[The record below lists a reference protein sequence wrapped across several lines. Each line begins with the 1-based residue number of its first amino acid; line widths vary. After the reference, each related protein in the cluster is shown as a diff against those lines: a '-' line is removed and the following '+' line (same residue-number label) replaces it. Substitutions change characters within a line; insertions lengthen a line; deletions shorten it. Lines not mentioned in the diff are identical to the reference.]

1 MAAAR
6 TIPGASA
13 PAPLTKA
20 QRRAAAQAAQG
31 PVLASKA
38 VDPTAVV
45 VDLPKHKDDSSS
57 GRPDKAAYDAE
68 QDALRAEIDVLQ
80 AKSNDLRNKISASS
94 NKGGPDHE
102 RKVAVRKELDT
113 LRGEQARLKGGRG
126 KTLDSLKAIQ
136 DGMNKKTKDLQAA
149 KAKAPYK
156 TVQEVEN
163 QIKTLERQV
172 ESGTMKLVDEK
183 KALNEIS
190 ALRKSRKLVES
201 FATQQQAIDADK
213 AKVDEV
219 RKELDDPEQKAASN
233 KFDELRKEL
242 DEINRRMDE
251 VSKGRDGLFE
261 ERNAVSK
268 QLDDLFGRKK
278 ASAAAFREANN
289 KYYQKLNDDR
299 AKRDERR
306 RAERKAH
313 DDSKR
318 AEINEQL
325 LEEAQAPAFEREID
339 DCRTLI
345 RFFQQRIGA
354 ASSSSGSSSSSS
366 LFARPDVASVPKLE
380 IRKVDADLPKG
391 AVPLKKKADQ
401 DEEAWGGFG
410 GSKKGKKGGKKGA
423 APAPAATEAGED
435 ESAASA
441 ASAKDEK
448 LNLPLGTLTALMGL
462 GIAAPLTTS
471 EVQKAID
478 SLQLKMRYFNDN
490 QARVT
495 KERVAAVQKKI
506 AAADKKS
513 NGAAS
518 SDSAL
523 IDAVA
528 SAEPTDKEE
537 EIKDAQPQPVEEG
550 GSKEEAVANAEGTAT
565 ASDEPAAVAD
575 AEEED
580 KEGEVEEGEVKADD
594 A

>member
-1 MAAAR
+1 
-6 TIPGASA
+6 
-13 PAPLTKA
+13 
-20 QRRAAAQAAQG
+20 
-31 PVLASKA
+31 
-38 VDPTAVV
+38 
-45 VDLPKHKDDSSS
+45 
-57 GRPDKAAYDAE
+57 
-68 QDALRAEIDVLQ
+68 
-80 AKSNDLRNKISASS
+80 NDLRNKISASS
-94 NKGGPDHE
+94 NKGGPDYE
-102 RKVAVRKELDT
+102 RKIAVRKELDA

-136 DGMNKKTKDLQAA
+136 DGMNKKIKDLQAA

-219 RKELDDPEQKAASN
+219 RKELDDPEQKAASS

-278 ASAAAFREANN
+278 ASVAAFREANN

-354 ASSSSGSSSSSS
+354 ASSSSASGSSSSS

-380 IRKVDADLPKG
+380 VRKVDSDLPEG

-401 DEEAWGGFG
+401 DEESWGGFG
-410 GSKKGKKGGKKGA
+410 GSKKGKKGGKKGGAA
-423 APAPAATEAGED
+423 APAAAAEGADDEA
-435 ESAASA
+435 AAKTTV
-441 ASAKDEK
+441 KDEK
-448 LNLPLGTLTALMGL
+448 LNLPLGTLTALMSL

-513 NGAAS
+513 NGASS

-537 EIKDAQPQPVEEG
+537 EIKDAQPQPIEEG

-565 ASDEPAAVAD
+565 ASDEPASVAD
-575 AEEED
+575 AVD
-580 KEGEVEEGEVKADD
+580 EGEVKADD

>member
-45 VDLPKHKDDSSS
+45 VDVPKHKDDSSS

-102 RKVAVRKELDT
+102 RKVALRKELDA

-126 KTLDSLKAIQ
+126 KTLDSLKTIQ
-136 DGMNKKTKDLQAA
+136 DGMNKKIKDLQAA

-163 QIKTLERQV
+163 QIKSLERQV

-219 RKELDDPEQKAASN
+219 RKELDDPEQKAASS

-289 KYYQKLNDDR
+289 KYYQKLNDER

-354 ASSSSGSSSSSS
+354 ASASGPSSSSSSSS

-380 IRKVDADLPKG
+380 IRKVDAELPKG
-391 AVPLKKKADQ
+391 AVALKKKADQ
-401 DEEAWGGFG
+401 DEESWGGFG
-410 GSKKGKKGGKKGA
+410 GSKKGKKGGKKGG
-423 APAPAATEAGED
+423 APAAAAAEGGED
-435 ESAASA
+435 EAAA
-441 ASAKDEK
+441 ATTAKDEK

-513 NGAAS
+513 SNGT

-537 EIKDAQPQPVEEG
+537 EIKDAQPQPIEEG

-565 ASDEPAAVAD
+565 ASDEPASVAD
-575 AEEED
+575 ADED
-580 KEGEVEEGEVKADD
+580 KGDEANEDEIKADD